1 MITESEI
8 STSIATA
15 NIKAFYLNEIF
26 KYLIGHPQ
34 MSGNKFKKSQ
44 ISRKENLE
52 DFSNL
57 GRLNIYG
64 KIEDESNR

>member
-34 MSGNKFKKSQ
+34 MSGNKF
-44 ISRKENLE
+44 
-52 DFSNL
+52 
-57 GRLNIYG
+57 
-64 KIEDESNR
+64 